1 MTSGINGTL
10 NSIAA
15 SLRGV
20 VTKIS
25 SLLNQL
31 IGKVKNFANEHFH
44 YFSSSVPKNSEN
56 NDRKFPTGTEETQ
69 AEVSIPLVVLASNP
83 EAEISAESV
92 DGLIVDGLIT
102 DVYVSCVRGSLDA
115 MYQNSLKRTIEA
127 SQEEIEEIKKL
138 NDEPKVVVISG
149 SDNYQPLSPLLITD
163 RPGVEIAQSRSF
175 SPLLEY
181 RNRQVQILLSRQNQQ
196 LATQRSTSNRVE
208 ELADEVV
215 TTASQSGRVV
225 TALKYGLVAGVLGT
239 IVYKIVKENSAQVE
253 VLLRQILSP
262 ENLKTVV
269 DFVKTM
275 DGKMLEISE
284 TSMAAGIASLQKLK
298 LGTKE
303 LTALM
308 AQYKPAVTSALNKV
322 LGSVPTA
329 AQVEGF
335 SESIVAGIL
344 SKAPDMSGIK
354 SALAKALDSVPTTA
368 QMNTFF
374 EGLGK
379 NFPVQVISNFTSKG
393 VDLTPV
399 VSRLANSAKPY
410 ASSASAS
417 ASALYRQG
425 QSATGENLILAG
437 AGTVLATSFLF
448 KAAMNA
454 GVGRVDASL
463 SGIGGQSQLGRRPA
477 ETVTSEPAQ
486 PTLSVGSGPNKTDMF
501 K

>member
-31 IGKVKNFANEHFH
+31 IGKVKNFANEHFL
-44 YFSSSVPKNSEN
+44 YFSSSVPKKSEN

-92 DGLIVDGLIT
+92 DGLIG
-102 DVYVSCVRGSLDA
+102 DVYLSCVQASLDA
-115 MYQNSLKRTIEA
+115 IYQNSLKTTIKA
-127 SQEEIEEIKKL
+127 SQEEIKEIKKL

-149 SDNYQPLSPLLITD
+149 SEKVTGGFQSTNYQPLSPLLITD
-163 RPGVEIAQSRSF
+163 RPGVESAQSRSF
-175 SPLLEY
+175 SSLLEY
-181 RNRQVQILLSRQNQQ
+181 MNRQVQILLSRQNQQ

-225 TALKYGLVAGVLGT
+225 TALKCGLVAGVLGT
-239 IVYKIVKENSAQVE
+239 IVYKIVKENSEPVE
-253 VLLRQILSP
+253 ALLREILSQ
-262 ENLKTVV
+262 ENLKIVV

-275 DGKMLEISE
+275 DGKMLEGAKASVE
-284 TSMAAGIASLQKLK
+284 TSMAAGIALLQKMK
-298 LGTKE
+298 LGSE
-303 LTALM
+303 GLTALV
-308 AQYKPAVTSALNKV
+308 AQYKPAVTSALTKA
-322 LGSVPTA
+322 LGYAPTA
-329 AQVEGF
+329 AQIEAF
-335 SESIVAGIL
+335 F
-344 SKAPDMSGIK
+344 KQ
-354 SALAKALDSVPTTA
+354 LDV
-368 QMNTFF
+368 
-374 EGLGK
+374 
-379 NFPVQVISNFTSKG
+379 PVQTTSRSKG
-393 VDLTPV
+393 LDLTPV
-399 VSRLANSAKPY
+399 VSRLANSVGPY
-410 ASSASAS
+410 ASSASATVGT
-417 ASALYRQG
+417 LYRQG

-437 AGTVLATSFLF
+437 VGTALAASFLV
-448 KAAMNA
+448 KAAKNV
-454 GVGRVDASL
+454 GVGRVNASMW
-463 SGIGGQSQLGRRPA
+463 GIGGQSQLGRRPA

-486 PTLSVGSGPNKTDMF
+486 PTSSVGSGSGMSDMF